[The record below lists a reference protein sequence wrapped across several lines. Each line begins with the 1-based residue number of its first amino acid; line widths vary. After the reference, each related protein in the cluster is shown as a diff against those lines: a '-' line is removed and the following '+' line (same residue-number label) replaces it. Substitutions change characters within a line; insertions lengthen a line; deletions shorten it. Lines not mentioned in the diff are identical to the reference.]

1 MNIYRYKF
9 SEDVMKQILNFSKI
23 HQHDT
28 RDDYKEAW
36 SNWIIINDDMIAMET
51 RRLEELG
58 YVGDVE
64 DKMYKAGRY
73 YFRSKNPNKTKP
85 CNRREYISMSPQM
98 IQAMDSHIADTA
110 SNNNFTPANGYNWF
124 CEANEELLLREITI
138 LKQLGKLDA
147 DDLISKIK
155 KTYKNRYHIYRT
167 ML

>member
-9 SEDVMKQILNFSKI
+9 SEDVMKQIMDFSKL

-28 RDDYKEAW
+28 RADYKDAW
-36 SNWIIINDDMIAMET
+36 TSWINMNDMIALET

-85 CNRREYISMSPQM
+85 RDRREYIPMSTQM
-98 IQAMDSHIADTA
+98 IQAMDSHIAETA
-110 SNNNFTPANGYNWF
+110 INNNFTPANGYNWF
-124 CEANEELLLREITI
+124 CEANEELLLKEITI
-138 LKQLGKLDA
+138 LKQSGKLEA

-167 ML
+167 VL